1 MSRIKAV
8 DKDCRLLLLREYLQQ
23 SCYPAA
29 VGMGSSHLGCQL
41 IWYMLVPEWKDLPGI
56 SGPIR
61 IPTVYSNSLKTA
73 PSTRSKQSQCR
84 SGSYCLPNPD
94 DLACRA
100 MLLLWCIHPVLLGKV
115 PSQGHVRDPLRCSR
129 HSPTRHLERPQKL
142 LQARPPAAYAYS
154 RCRGLACSSN
164 HNTDRLHCSRS
175 DRHHHRPG
183 PTDRGPR

>member
-41 IWYMLVPEWKDLPGI
+41 IWYMLVPEWKHLPGL

-115 PSQGHVRDPLRCSR
+115 PCQGHVREPLRCFR
-129 HSPTRHLERPQKL
+129 HSPTRHLERPKQL
-142 LQARPPAAYAYS
+142 LQAQPPAASASS
-154 RCRGLACSSN
+154 RCPGLARSS
-164 HNTDRLHCSRS
+164 TPTTLHLPCR
-175 DRHHHRPG
+175 RRA
-183 PTDRGPR
+183 